1 MPHASPQSI
10 TDAALADAARQ
21 TGLSRSELKI
31 VSSEPVTWRDGS
43 LGCPEPGMAY
53 SDALVPGFRV
63 RILAGGRELDYH
75 ASARGGLVLCPPGRA
90 VEPLPS
96 DAV

>member
-1 MPHASPQSI
+1 MPAATLQST
-10 TDAALADAARQ
+10 TDAALADAVRQ
-21 TGLSRSELKI
+21 TGLARSELKI

-53 SDALVPGFRV
+53 SDALVPGFRI
-63 RILAGGRELDYH
+63 RIRAGDRELDYH
-75 ASARGGLVLCPPGRA
+75 ASARGGLVLCPAGHA